1 MSMADRIRA
10 LRKELSLS
18 QPELAKRCQISQP
31 SLSNIESGKTVE
43 LAGTTL
49 ANLCRVLR
57 STPDY
62 IVFGRGPAHPESVS
76 VPEHVRDFMLW
87 YAELPTE
94 RQQQIF
100 DIARVVVGP
109 AVPDA
114 EVEERMPATKRRKK
128 A

>member
-1 MSMADRIRA
+1 M
-10 LRKELSLS
+10 L
-18 QPELAKRCQISQP
+18 QPELAKRIGITQP
-31 SLSNIESGKTVE
+31 SLSNIESGRTKE
-43 LAGTTL
+43 LAGSTL

-62 IVFGRGPAHPESVS
+62 IVFGRGPAHPESVA

-87 YAELPTE
+87 YADLPSD

-109 AVPDA
+109 AVPDS
-114 EVEERMPATKRRKK
+114 EVEKRMPATRRRKE